1 VTRASVKCVLLLYF
15 YFMFEKWKRGIVPSP
30 KSVTPKSFEEN
41 IEKSREE
48 KTRVCDVTLINGY
61 FFEMCVASLFLFYV

>member
-1 VTRASVKCVLLLYF
+1 
-15 YFMFEKWKRGIVPSP
+15 MFEKWKRGIVPSP

-41 IEKSREE
+41 IEKCREE